1 MAQDIPTNTPS
12 KRKPDRVSLIV
23 LAVLVVLGLILAAVA
38 YNAVR
43 DFVEGWNVTN
53 LPGVSFQT
61 QPTAAPGSTA
71 APSSPSIAEI
81 GPTAQPWDGS
91 SRVTVLLMGLD
102 YRDWQANEGAPRSD
116 SMWLLTIDPLSK
128 TAGMMSIPRDTWVQ
142 IPGGDFGK
150 INTAY
155 SIGEGN
161 KLPGGGPA
169 LAQKAVEAFLGVP
182 IDYYAQIDFQAFV
195 DFIDELD
202 GVWIDVPSEI
212 KVDPLGKGNTV
223 VLQPGRQKV
232 WGAVALGYARNR
244 YEGGSDFERS
254 KRQLQVIMAI
264 RDRVMEPNYLPK
276 VIKNAPRLYSKL
288 SAGIHTNMNI
298 SDAIQLALLAQQI
311 QPENIH
317 KAVIGPNEEIDAT
330 NPSDGQA
337 IEIPIY
343 DRIRLLRDQVFTTG
357 GPLGPSAVGQD
368 AVGLAKQE
376 NAKIEVLNG
385 SLGLEQSAGLAGRTG
400 DYLKSLGLNVTRTDN
415 GDHTSTTIII
425 DHTGKPYT
433 LSYLV
438 NQLHVGTNGIRS
450 SYDPNSAVD
459 VTILVGD
466 DWALKNSMPNQ

>member
-1 MAQDIPTNTPS
+1 MAQDIPTTTPS

-23 LAVLVVLGLILAAVA
+23 LAVLVVIGLILAVVT
-38 YNAVR
+38 YNAVLNI
-43 DFVEGWNVTN
+43 VEGWTMTP
-53 LPGVSFQT
+53 LDGVSFHT
-61 QPTAAPGSTA
+61 DPTAAPGTTA
-71 APSSPSIAEI
+71 VPVDTSPVIA
-81 GPTAQPWDGS
+81 GPTALPWDGS

-161 KLPGGGPA
+161 KLPGGGPG
-169 LAQKAVEAFLGVP
+169 LAEKTVEGFLGVP

-195 DFIDELD
+195 DFIDQLD
-202 GVWIDVPSEI
+202 GIWIDVPSEI
-212 KVDPLGKGNTV
+212 KVDPLGPGNTV
-223 VLQPGRQKV
+223 VLQPGRQRV

-254 KRQLQVIMAI
+254 KRQMQVIMAI
-264 RDRVMEPNYLPK
+264 RDRVMQPNYLPK
-276 VIKNAPRLYSKL
+276 LIKNSPRLYEKL
-288 SAGIHTNMNI
+288 AGGIHTNMSI
-298 SDAIQLALLAQQI
+298 TDAIQLALLVQQV

-330 NPSDGQA
+330 NPEDGQA

-357 GPLGPSAVGQD
+357 GPLGPLAAGQD
-368 AVGLAKQE
+368 AAALAKQE

-415 GDHTSTTIII
+415 GDHTSSTIII

-438 NQLHVGTNGIRS
+438 NELHVGTTGIRS